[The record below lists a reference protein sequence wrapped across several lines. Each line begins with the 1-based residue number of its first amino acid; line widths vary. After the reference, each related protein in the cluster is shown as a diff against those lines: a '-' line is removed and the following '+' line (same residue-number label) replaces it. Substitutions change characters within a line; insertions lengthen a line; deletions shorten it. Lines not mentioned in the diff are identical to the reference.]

1 MADNKAIEAL
11 TFEERV
17 FPPSDAAEPGYR
29 IRIFGEQCL
38 SGASC
43 AAILFGAG
51 VEFTRR
57 VAHGRKWFWVILPKQ
72 KNLVARGRNPA
83 SNKWKN

>member
-1 MADNKAIEAL
+1 MNL
-11 TFEERV
+11 FFECLPAFGRGG
-17 FPPSDAAEPGYR
+17 AGYR
-29 IRIFGEQCL
+29 IRLFGEQCL

-57 VAHGRKWFWVILPKQ
+57 VAHGRKWFWVLLPKQ